1 MMDAIVCLLL
11 LLGISACVAEVYF
24 VAAYARSGFGEYPP
38 FFPSFGRMKKTCLNE
53 ARKILRQAEKPL
65 KVTDLGCGSGSL
77 LIPLAKEFPQ
87 HEFIGYDWDVVPYAF
102 ASLRARHLSNVR
114 LYCADFTKADLKTA
128 DLVLIFGGKKLF
140 AEWGERFVLGL
151 KNGAAVISEAF
162 PIMQL
167 EAEKE
172 IATPSYGM
180 PLKVYTYRIDK
191 KTLAKRKEKL

>member
-1 MMDAIVCLLL
+1 MIDLIVCLLL

-53 ARKILRQAEKPL
+53 AREILRRADKPS
-65 KVTDLGCGSGSL
+65 VVADLGCGSGSL

-87 HEFIGYDWDVVPYAF
+87 HEFVGYDWDVVPYAI
-102 ASLRARHLSNVR
+102 AALRARHLPNVR
-114 LYCADFTKADLKTA
+114 LYCADFTKADFKEA

-140 AEWGERFVLGL
+140 AEWGRQFVRGL

-162 PIMQL
+162 PITQL

-172 IATPSYGM
+172 IAAPSYGM

-191 KTLAKRKEKL
+191 KTLAK